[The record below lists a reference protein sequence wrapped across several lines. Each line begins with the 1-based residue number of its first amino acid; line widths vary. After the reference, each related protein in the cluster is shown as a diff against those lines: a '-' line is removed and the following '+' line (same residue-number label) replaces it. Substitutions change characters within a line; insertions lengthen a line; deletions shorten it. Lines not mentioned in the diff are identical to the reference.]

1 MRRRR
6 VRTDCLYPATRS
18 CRAGSG
24 GDTNVAAT
32 RRCSRAGMGG
42 ICVAARRRY
51 RTRTGGDDFSRSICG
66 FSARL
71 SVSRAFIRR
80 LNADRFNVGLGRSV
94 RRGALPAIIAKWSSK
109 LLIRLIGL
117 FYISSGNGHHSLRRS
132 IGYCKFKKKGV
143 IFLERVVLGN

>member
-1 MRRRR
+1 
-6 VRTDCLYPATRS
+6 
-18 CRAGSG
+18 
-24 GDTNVAAT
+24 
-32 RRCSRAGMGG
+32 MGG

-132 IGYCKFKKKGV
+132 IGYCKFKRKSV
-143 IFLERVVLGN
+143 IFLEHVWCNEIENEVKNTYVPIPRFYQPIDLRGPFNIRVHGYTP